1 MIKAGNKGV
10 VLILTFIIMIT
21 LTAIVVFFLYMTST
35 QLRGS
40 AYDVQSTKALWISE
54 GGLQR
59 GIWLIEEG
67 GWSTGF
73 GSGQTKQESSSFV
86 AGTSYTVT
94 ASRAGNTYTI
104 DSTGTVGDIS
114 RSVQQIFT
122 RQGGQL
128 NPVANSWQ
136 EI

>member
-1 MIKAGNKGV
+1 MKSEKGV
-10 VLILTFIIMIT
+10 ILILTFIIMVT
-21 LTAIVVFFLYMTST
+21 LTAVTVAFLCMTST

-40 AYDVQSTKALWISE
+40 AYNVRSIEAFWISE

-67 GWSTGF
+67 NWSTGF
-73 GSGQTKQESSSFV
+73 GSGQTKQENDSLGE
-86 AGTSYTVT
+86 GTYSIT

-104 DSTGTVGDIS
+104 NSTGTVGSIS

-122 RQGGQL
+122 KQAGQL
-128 NPVANSWQ
+128 NPVADSWQ
-136 EI
+136 ET